1 MKTIFRILASAAA
14 FGLCAAHASVSL
26 SAAPQRVE
34 TGDTVTV
41 EVRFTGTGEALL
53 SSPAVPGMA
62 ALSGN
67 PSASSFTEQAART
80 VESVDASGARSVT
93 QTFTWR
99 VVPNRPGTY
108 ALGPV
113 AANGETSSGVTVTVE
128 PSGKPVVPVPSPAKP
143 GDERVPAEGLELAA
157 GDAARPTGIFARWA
171 RDAQKNPLPWVAG
184 VCAAALAW
192 LALRTYS
199 FLKKLE
205 DLAIPEAA
213 APGAPAGPADVAE
226 LADGAPFADQAVALV
241 RQRISAA
248 VGRDLS
254 HLATAELAELEPS
267 DAKRALVREALRLT
281 DAVRFGKQV
290 GIEDEVRKLL
300 KEYLA

>member
-1 MKTIFRILASAAA
+1 M
-14 FGLCAAHASVSL
+14 
-26 SAAPQRVE
+26 
-34 TGDTVTV
+34 TV
-41 EVRFTGTGEALL
+41 EVRFTGTGEAIL
-53 SSPAVPGMA
+53 SSPNVPGLA
-62 ALSGN
+62 ELAGSPAG
-67 PSASSFTEQAART
+67 SSFTEQAALLET
-80 VESVDASGARSVT
+80 GVDASGARSVT

-113 AANGETSSGVTVTVE
+113 TANEETSSGVTVTVE
-128 PSGKPVVPVPSPAKP
+128 PSDKPVVPVPSPAKP

-171 RDAQKNPLPWVAG
+171 QDAQKNPLPWVAG
-184 VCAAALAW
+184 ICAAALAW

-213 APGAPAGPADVAE
+213 APGAPAGPRDASEIAE
-226 LADGAPFADQAVALV
+226 GAPFADQAVALV

-267 DAKRALVREALRLT
+267 DAKRALVREALRLV